1 VYQFYIA
8 STFFKETNMK
18 TTSNKQT
25 SMHWIKCGV
34 SAVAFTA
41 MSMAI
46 TGCANNPRQV
56 DNGGSQITSAIGVV
70 ESIDIIRDSSGG
82 SGAGAIV
89 GGLVGG
95 LLGNQVGSGNG
106 RTAATVAGAVGGA
119 VVGNNVEGNR
129 NANGANDKVQV
140 RVRLNS
146 GESIVMV
153 QNNLRN
159 IRVGDRVRVENNQ
172 LYRY

>member
-1 VYQFYIA
+1 
-8 STFFKETNMK
+8 MK
-18 TTSNKQT
+18 TSENIHSSAT
-25 SMHWIKCGV
+25 WIKYGFSAAALAAMSLTFTGCATNSQGNGGGSQVV
-34 SAVAFTA
+34 SAVG
-41 MSMAI
+41 I
-46 TGCANNPRQV
+46 
-56 DNGGSQITSAIGVV
+56 V
-70 ESIDIIRDSSGG
+70 ESIDIIRDSSNTSGG
-82 SGAGAIV
+82 GAIV

-95 LLGNQVGSGNG
+95 LLGNQIGGGTG

-146 GESIVMV
+146 GESLVLV